1 MVQIGM
7 KQMTKQIFFD
17 RKQGTMFMDDPA
29 AIAEYCMSEWPAE
42 CSHILRVADQ
52 VCGNSFLFDLKQDLE
67 RTWEPVEFPEGRIDW
82 GYMPGDDKEFIFQF
96 NRHRFFICLGQ
107 AYQMTGDEKYARK
120 FVDLLMDWIGTQT
133 LTPQTEHTTWRILEA
148 GFRGEF
154 WIKAIWYFKDSQ
166 ALTDQVVDTFYQC
179 LVQHAEYIIRMHSP
193 YRYIS
198 NWGVIENH
206 GLFEIGIAMPDE
218 VLRKRYV
225 DTALFHLETEA
236 RIQVMG
242 DGVQW
247 EQSPSYHN
255 EVLHCY
261 EDVLVLAQRNNIHV
275 PECIW
280 SAVRKMAYASLA
292 WKKPDHRQFL
302 MGDSDDVDI
311 RDTISAAAWLFQD
324 SVLKSGAAPCLEYDT
339 AWDLG
344 IRAVE
349 EYRDMETAMPKFQSV
364 ALEDSGNYYLRD
376 GWGEDGNLLHFHCG
390 TMGAGH
396 GHSDQLHVDL
406 VIGGEDVLTDAGRF
420 TYVPG
425 PDRFAFKDP
434 TAHNTIT
441 VDNRFFTVCRD
452 SWECSKLCAPVKR
465 QYRFTEQYELVQGAH
480 LGYMDREDGVAVNR
494 RIIHIKP
501 DIYIIVDEMYT
512 GGCHEYR
519 QFWHFSEKGQVT
531 LRAMEKREPGQAAG
545 DPVETGAGMG
555 AEDGMRAEAGAR
567 PSLEAEFGTT
577 RTRILFSFLGS
588 GLEAEKGISRIARD
602 YNRAVDRDCITV
614 KADRKGFASLLTVIQ
629 GGPSD
634 GFVPCGVEKVPV
646 KSALKGITYP
656 DSMAEAVRLKGN
668 GRDYVAVI
676 CHQEVNSPTDM
687 VEAEGCMGFGTIIVF
702 DRTRETLAGTVLD
715 Y

>member
-1 MVQIGM
+1 MTQIEMAQIGM
-7 KQMTKQIFFD
+7 TQMTKQIFFD

-29 AIAEYCMSEWPAE
+29 AIADYCMREWPGE

-52 VCGNSFLFDLKQDLE
+52 VCRSSFLFDLKQDLE

-107 AYQMTGDEKYARK
+107 AYQMTGDEKYAGT
-120 FVDLLMDWIGTQT
+120 FVNLLMDWIGTQT
-133 LTPQTEHTTWRILEA
+133 LTPETENTTWRILEA

-154 WIKAIWYFKDSQ
+154 WVKAIWYFKDSQ
-166 ALTDQVVDTFYQC
+166 ALTDQVMDAFYKC
-179 LVQHAEYIIRMHSP
+179 LIQHAEYIIRMHSP

-206 GLFEIGIAMPDE
+206 GLFEIGVAMPDDA
-218 VLRKRYV
+218 LRKRYV
-225 DTALFHLETEA
+225 DTALSHLEMEA
-236 RIQVMG
+236 RIQIMG

-261 EDVLVLAQRNNIHV
+261 EDVLVLAQRNHIHV
-275 PECIW
+275 PESIR
-280 SAVRKMAYASLA
+280 SAVRKMAYANLA

-302 MGDSDDVDI
+302 MGDSDDGDI
-311 RDTISAAAWLFQD
+311 RDTISAAAWLFHD
-324 SVLKSGAAPCLEYDT
+324 PVLKFGASPCLEYDM

-344 IRAVE
+344 IRAAK
-349 EYRDMETAMPKFQSV
+349 EYRDMETAMPEFQSA

-376 GWGEDGNLLHFHCG
+376 GWGEEGNLLHFHCG

-465 QYRFTEQYELVQGAH
+465 QHRFTEQYELVQGAH
-480 LGYMDREDGVAVNR
+480 LGYMDREDAVAVNR

-501 DIYIIVDEMYT
+501 DIYIVTDELYT
-512 GGCHEYR
+512 GGSHEYR
-519 QFWHFSEKGQVT
+519 QYWHFSEKGRVT
-531 LRAMEKREPGQAAG
+531 LRAADKRGQGRTAA
-545 DPVETGAGMG
+545 DTAETGAGTG
-555 AEDGMRAEAGAR
+555 
-567 PSLEAEFGTT
+567 PSLEAEFWTSHT
-577 RTRILFSFLGS
+577 RALFSFLGS
-588 GLEAEKGISRIARD
+588 GLEAEKGASRIARD

-614 KADRKGFASLLTVIQ
+614 KADRKGFSSLLTVIQ
-629 GGPSD
+629 GGPGD
-634 GFVPCGVEKVPV
+634 GYRPCEVEKVPV

-702 DRTRETLAGTVLD
+702 DRNREALAGTVLD